1 AETAAGAWRAAPPA
15 PVRGNPTGAG
25 DSAVAGLLAGLVE
38 GADWPDRLVR
48 AAALSA
54 ATVHA
59 SAAGEY
65 DEAVYRDL
73 AVRIT
78 ATAPHGAA

>member
-1 AETAAGAWRAAPPA
+1 
-15 PVRGNPTGAG
+15 
-25 DSAVAGLLAGLVE
+25 
-38 GADWPDRLVR
+38 WPDRLVR